1 MTSFLATTH
10 VELKILLAQGRGRYE
25 SPTMKVTGVPPWSL
39 LSSDVKKMS
48 KKMVEVYEIFFLKNA
63 KNGFSSKKSVHDC
76 VGLKTKVS
84 ASRLTKKYMKS
95 TFGEKKMK
103 LSPPLF

>member
-63 KNGFSSKKSVHDC
+63 KNGFSSKKSILDE
-76 VGLKTKVS
+76 L
-84 ASRLTKKYMKS
+84 
-95 TFGEKKMK
+95 
-103 LSPPLF
+103 